1 MGAQNST
8 IKILIKLLSDS
19 RKELLNAGVIKKDEM
34 GCCVYPDI
42 NNPGE
47 TLCGDNWSEAMC
59 DYAGGEFHP
68 GEVCDDQDTK

>member
-1 MGAQNST
+1 MNNLNST
-8 IKILIKLLSDS
+8 EKILAKLLSDS
-19 RKELLNAGVIKKDEM
+19 RKELLDAGAIKANDM

-59 DYAGGEFHP
+59 DYAGGKFHP
-68 GEVCDDQDTK
+68 GETCDQQ